1 MVQWLRIHLLMQ
13 GTWVQSLVGER
24 KISHAVGQLSPG
36 TTTRQPQAIEE
47 KPLKT
52 QQSQEEEEQTETLQT
67 GNMSANTLSDSI
79 NT

>member
-1 MVQWLRIHLLMQ
+1 MRIRLLMQ

-24 KISHAVGQLSPG
+24 KISHAVGQLSPR